1 MVLAAK
7 VVPNPLATSDA
18 AALRRTGYNLGR
30 LRRRLAGG
38 GGVWRDESLEEVSD
52 SFVKLLDGSGEG
64 DLENNDALVAK
75 LKQVANEIAGLR
87 EDEGG
92 AWLAEINRRLG
103 GS

>member
-1 MVLAAK
+1 
-7 VVPNPLATSDA
+7 
-18 AALRRTGYNLGR
+18 
-30 LRRRLAGG
+30 
-38 GGVWRDESLEEVSD
+38 VWRGESLEEVSD
-52 SFVKLLDGSGEG
+52 SFVKLLDGYGEG

-92 AWLAEINRRLG
+92 AWLAEINRRLW